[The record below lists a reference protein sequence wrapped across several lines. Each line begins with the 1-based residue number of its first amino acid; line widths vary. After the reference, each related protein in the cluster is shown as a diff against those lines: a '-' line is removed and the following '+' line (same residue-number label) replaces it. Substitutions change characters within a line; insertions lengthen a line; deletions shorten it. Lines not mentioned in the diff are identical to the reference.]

1 MKTKLSF
8 LIVAISVC
16 MSALAVEVP
25 AKLFV
30 RGTALAESSVAMEMK
45 RINEDFPK
53 FYMGEGSISNT
64 YELFT
69 ALKTGSYEFAT
80 SADGGALIQA
90 ATITVDGGESLVP
103 YRIRVNF
110 DEATPVVA
118 VLKVDEVILWA
129 PSKKYVITNLEYVG
143 NSTFYN
149 DYVEYIKADWGD
161 ERYRIRVYTEDGEY
175 TTYGYKLRAV
185 SAPDNDSNEDEKLP
199 GYFDLYTTTNI
210 EGWDE
215 TIDGEKFYGS
225 EYKLSVKRRT
235 ANPLLPFS
243 VKVIFSTS
251 KNYTHELRDYDPTS
265 IRENKMQNVNIYP
278 TIIDNSTTVSVA
290 EGAFSVEFVS
300 ITGVSVLKVNS
311 SGNVLNLEGLD
322 MASGMYLVKIVQ
334 DNNVLSVKRVIK
346 L

>member
-1 MKTKLSF
+1 M
-8 LIVAISVC
+8 
-16 MSALAVEVP
+16 
-25 AKLFV
+25 
-30 RGTALAESSVAMEMK
+30 
-45 RINEDFPK
+45 
-53 FYMGEGSISNT
+53 
-64 YELFT
+64 
-69 ALKTGSYEFAT
+69 
-80 SADGGALIQA
+80 
-90 ATITVDGGESLVP
+90 
-103 YRIRVNF
+103 
-110 DEATPVVA
+110 
-118 VLKVDEVILWA
+118 
-129 PSKKYVITNLEYVG
+129 
-143 NSTFYN
+143 
-149 DYVEYIKADWGD
+149 
-161 ERYRIRVYTEDGEY
+161 
-175 TTYGYKLRAV
+175 RAV

-311 SGNVLNLEGLD
+311 SGNALNLEGLD

>member
-110 DEATPVVA
+110 DEATPVVS

-175 TTYGYKLRAV
+175 TTYGYKSV
-185 SAPDNDSNEDEKLP
+185 S
-199 GYFDLYTTTNI
+199 
-210 EGWDE
+210 
-215 TIDGEKFYGS
+215 
-225 EYKLSVKRRT
+225 
-235 ANPLLPFS
+235 
-243 VKVIFSTS
+243 
-251 KNYTHELRDYDPTS
+251 YTHLTL
-265 IRENKMQNVNIYP
+265 P
-278 TIIDNSTTVSVA
+278 TIR
-290 EGAFSVEFVS
+290 
-300 ITGVSVLKVNS
+300 
-311 SGNVLNLEGLD
+311 
-322 MASGMYLVKIVQ
+322 LV
-334 DNNVLSVKRVIK
+334 
-346 L
+346 